1 MDSKALGDG
10 TRGGGTR
17 NRLSVPMPCEETPS
31 RYAWSWNTTVRDVPP
46 VVAAVAAILTG
57 VVAAAFGQSA
67 GQSLVMALL
76 VGAGTF
82 VAMFVYHYVRAP
94 GDIARDR
101 ERRLTE
107 WRARYAVRVQ
117 QYPTKRDEVEVHVTA
132 DRGPDLD
139 GLWCEVE
146 HRGQRYESR
155 TPVPSGPGIEMGP
168 GAGRWALWWAYPQS
182 FDAGTLDRGH
192 YRATVFMREHAE
204 PVGSTEWDIGETA
217 GR

>member
-1 MDSKALGDG
+1 
-10 TRGGGTR
+10 
-17 NRLSVPMPCEETPS
+17 MPCEETPS
-31 RYAWSWNTTVRDVPP
+31 RYAWSWNSTVRDVPP
-46 VVAAVAAILTG
+46 VVAAVAAILIG
-57 VVAAAFGQSA
+57 VVAAVFGQSA

-132 DRGPDLD
+132 DRGSDLD

-146 HRGQRYESR
+146 HRGQRYKSR

-168 GAGRWALWWAYPQS
+168 GAGRWALW
-182 FDAGTLDRGH
+182 
-192 YRATVFMREHAE
+192 
-204 PVGSTEWDIGETA
+204 
-217 GR
+217 